1 MDSRVCPEIK
11 APLENLENLETWV
24 FPESSVL

>member
-11 APLENLENLETWV
+11 ALLENLENQVTWV
-24 FPESSVL
+24 FPESSVP